1 MIVLGLT
8 GSIGMGKSTV
18 AEMLRQ
24 NGIPVF
30 DSDKAAHA
38 AIAPK
43 GKAFEV
49 VALTFPDCWNA
60 KTHTI
65 DRQELG
71 RIIFA
76 DPQKRQQLENIIH
89 PLVWEAQNRFVA
101 SAQRS
106 GHKMVALDIPLLY
119 ETGAEARCDKVLCVD
134 APYIVQR
141 ARVLKRPGMTEE
153 KLRSILAQ
161 QIPTQQKKQWADY
174 VLETGLGVAYTR
186 RCLNRILADLN
197 PNNGQRK

>member
-1 MIVLGLT
+1 MIILGLT

-38 AIAPK
+38 ALAPK
-43 GKAFEV
+43 GKAFER
-49 VALTFPDCWNA
+49 VALTFPECWNA
-60 KTHTI
+60 KAHII

-71 RIIFA
+71 RIVFS
-76 DPQKRQQLENIIH
+76 DPRKRQQLEDIIH
-89 PLVWEAQNRFVA
+89 PLVWEAQNHFVA

-106 GHKMVALDIPLLY
+106 GHKIVALDIPLLY

-134 APYIVQR
+134 APYNVQR

-153 KLRSILAQ
+153 KLLNILSR
-161 QIPTQQKKQWADY
+161 QIPSQRKKRMADY
-174 VLETGLGVAYTR
+174 VLETGLGLAYTR
-186 RCLNRILADLN
+186 RCLHRILSDLN
-197 PNNGQRK
+197 SNDGQSK